1 MTGAFTSRQDRIVAA
16 SGAAVIEVLIGVLL
30 ILAVRPQFPHLVSE
44 PLKLFRIIP
53 TPPPRPTIV
62 PLPSA
67 SRKPEGEASPPN
79 RKSKAT
85 EIVAPTPPVR
95 TQTPVMA
102 AKRHDLGMQ
111 ATAGAAPVVGP
122 GTGSGGIGN
131 GTGSGGS
138 GTGGGGRARESELVR
153 GSIDDSDIPRSAR
166 KRNFQGSVSVR
177 YIVTPEGRATQCEV
191 VRSSGDV
198 DVDSMVCQLIE
209 RRYRFLP
216 ALDSAGRPISSV
228 EEDVHDF
235 TRGEVTIDDTDEP
248 DR

>member
-1 MTGAFTSRQDRIVAA
+1 MTVAITSRRDRIVAA
-16 SGAAVIEVLIGVLL
+16 SGAAVIEALLGVLL
-30 ILAVRPQFPHLVSE
+30 ILAVRPQLPHFVSE

-53 TPPPRPTIV
+53 APPPRQTVV

-67 SRKPEGEASPPN
+67 TRKPEGEASPPN

-85 EIVAPTPPVR
+85 EIVAPTPPIR

-153 GSIDDSDIPRSAR
+153 GSIEDSDIPHSAR
-166 KRNFQGSVSVR
+166 KRNFQGSVAVR
-177 YIVTPEGRATQCEV
+177 YIVTPEGRATQCQV
-191 VRSSGDV
+191 IRSSGDA

-209 RRYRFLP
+209 
-216 ALDSAGRPISSV
+216 
-228 EEDVHDF
+228 
-235 TRGEVTIDDTDEP
+235 
-248 DR
+248 